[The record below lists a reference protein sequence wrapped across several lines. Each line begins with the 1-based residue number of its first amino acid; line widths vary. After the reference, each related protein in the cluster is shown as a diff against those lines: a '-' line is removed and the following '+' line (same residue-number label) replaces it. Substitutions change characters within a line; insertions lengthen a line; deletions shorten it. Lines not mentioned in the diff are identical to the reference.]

1 MLQPRQSDNDQR
13 LMTARIVWGALT
25 MSMFMYGFVLF
36 TTGKLS
42 RAEELTSVPTAIQY
56 IALLANVIGLVTFY
70 IYKNKVITERDFE
83 KRFPLYIVCWAL
95 NESIVLFG
103 FIAVFLTDDG
113 NGLIYLTNLLIGFSS
128 NILCFPKKN

>member
-13 LMTARIVWGALT
+13 LMTARIVWAALT
-25 MSMFMYGFVLF
+25 MSMFMYGFALF

-42 RAEELTSVPTAIQY
+42 RAEELIGVPSAIQY
-56 IALLANVIGLVTFY
+56 IALLANVIGLVTFF
-70 IYKNKVITERDFE
+70 IYKNKVVTERDFE

-95 NESIVLFG
+95 NESIVLLG

-128 NILCFPKKN
+128 NVLCFPKK

>member
-13 LMTARIVWGALT
+13 LMTARIVWAALT
-25 MSMFMYGFVLF
+25 MSMFMSGFALF

-42 RAEELTSVPTAIQY
+42 RAEELIGVPSAIQY
-56 IALLANVIGLVTFY
+56 IALLANVIGLVTFF
-70 IYKNKVITERDFE
+70 IYKNKVVTERDFE

-95 NESIVLFG
+95 NESIVLLG

-128 NILCFPKKN
+128 NVLCFPKK